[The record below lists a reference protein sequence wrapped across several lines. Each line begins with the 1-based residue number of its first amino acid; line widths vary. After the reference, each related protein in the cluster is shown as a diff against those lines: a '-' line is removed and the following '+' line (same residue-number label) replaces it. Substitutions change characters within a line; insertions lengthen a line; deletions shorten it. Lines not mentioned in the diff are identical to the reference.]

1 MPDTKVTV
9 SRENSFPPLPSN
21 PHTDALAERAKAIYA
36 ELGRELG
43 TGGNGGASESALA
56 HEAGTPALD
65 GLGPVGGDFH
75 TDKEWIDLTTITP
88 RTYLL
93 MRMIQDV
100 AARPPK
106 RFTPGG

>member
-1 MPDTKVTV
+1 MDKGQEV
-9 SRENSFPPLPSN
+9 
-21 PHTDALAERAKAIYA
+21 
-36 ELGRELG
+36 GRELG

-56 HEAGTPALD
+56 HEAETPALD

-93 MRMIQDV
+93 MRMIQDLS
-100 AARPPK
+100 ARPAK
-106 RFTPGG
+106 RFTP

>member
-1 MPDTKVTV
+1 V
-9 SRENSFPPLPSN
+9 
-21 PHTDALAERAKAIYA
+21 
-36 ELGRELG
+36 
-43 TGGNGGASESALA
+43 GGN
-56 HEAGTPALD
+56 
-65 GLGPVGGDFH
+65 FH

-106 RFTPGG
+106 TFRPAG

>member
-1 MPDTKVTV
+1 
-9 SRENSFPPLPSN
+9 
-21 PHTDALAERAKAIYA
+21 
-36 ELGRELG
+36 LGRELG

-65 GLGPVGGDFH
+65 GLGPVGGNFH

-106 RFTPGG
+106 TFRPAG